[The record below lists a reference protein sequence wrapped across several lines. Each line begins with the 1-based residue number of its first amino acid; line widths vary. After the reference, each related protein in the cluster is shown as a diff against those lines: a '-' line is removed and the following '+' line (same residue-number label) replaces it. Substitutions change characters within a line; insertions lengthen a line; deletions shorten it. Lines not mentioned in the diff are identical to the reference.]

1 MQPAAGETDQPPAG
15 WLATLPTPPRI
26 LNGDQRSQMSKEF
39 CFEPFPSP
47 HKPTTLAVV
56 DPDAPDF
63 PFVPVDSSDSEGSD
77 NCQSL
82 PPSVI
87 FVSRGRFS
95 KFICLQAPNDA
106 VESDDPD
113 TIVEEIRQTQ
123 VDVLETQHEFDWL
136 RDEHSKVTARLKE
149 IETQLAKKNELVPKQ
164 VEELQLQ
171 MQRTKSQGETEIQ
184 ELRQAL
190 VEKEAELVLAR
201 EQIAKLQSQILDQ
214 PNMAT
219 LREELNAERIEKENL
234 ERVTSLFDVRDFRL
248 PSQISRRM
256 ERVVLVLASFCLFL
270 VARLYY
276 FFLD

>member
-63 PFVPVDSSDSEGSD
+63 PFVPVD
-77 NCQSL
+77 
-82 PPSVI
+82 
-87 FVSRGRFS
+87 
-95 KFICLQAPNDA
+95 APNDA

-234 ERVTSLFDVRDFRL
+234 ER
-248 PSQISRRM
+248 ISRRM